1 MVYENNIIDAY
12 TKFKN
17 GANHYVSI
25 PEFLYLM
32 SKLKSNGSIQ
42 KSISFNPFYE
52 HKDFLLEID
61 ERMLYIESRDSLNEI
76 DTKEFYES
84 QKCEEDFYNVDIEKR
99 YFLIQRDDVTEYKKT
114 LDRIISYLDELI
126 PYILQRLKSE
136 YNIKEAGLLF
146 GNVCFEIYYE

>member
-12 TKFKN
+12 TKLKN

-61 ERMLYIESRDSLNEI
+61 ERILYIESRDSLNEI
-76 DTKEFYES
+76 DTKKFYES
-84 QKCEEDFYNVDIEKR
+84 QKCEEDFYNVDMSILYIKNKMEKQNK
-99 YFLIQRDDVTEYKKT
+99 YFFIQRKK
-114 LDRIISYLDELI
+114 
-126 PYILQRLKSE
+126 K
-136 YNIKEAGLLF
+136 
-146 GNVCFEIYYE
+146 

>member
-1 MVYENNIIDAY
+1 MIVDTY

-99 YFLIQRDDVTEYKKT
+99 YFRVNDQILTPTEFSI
-114 LDRIISYLDELI
+114 LDPDGYYIRITD
-126 PYILQRLKSE
+126 
-136 YNIKEAGLLF
+136 
-146 GNVCFEIYYE
+146 